1 MSDVVCC
8 KLLAWVRYAKWL
20 LNNFQYFSDAYISD
34 ESWGSE
40 FLRRCQNV
48 CQALFKF
55 LLSRTDKKNTLA
67 LFKAMCVTLLSFNP
81 VSLSFL
87 DLGGD
92 PPTCT
97 IIRRMP
103 SYRENKNYIILFF
116 TIGSLGTF
124 YQSLSCT
131 NTRTHGHRAK
141 VFLSCH
147 RSTWRNTLSKLIHR
161 FFKV

>member
-1 MSDVVCC
+1 MICQVTFKQFPILFWCIYKRWVLGVGIPSPVSECVSSP
-8 KLLAWVRYAKWL
+8 LQVSPLADRQKKYA
-20 LNNFQYFSDAYISD
+20 
-34 ESWGSE
+34 GT
-40 FLRRCQNV
+40 V
-48 CQALFKF
+48 
-55 LLSRTDKKNTLA
+55 
-67 LFKAMCVTLLSFNP
+67 KAMCVTLLSFNP

-131 NTRTHGHRAK
+131 NTRTRGHRAK